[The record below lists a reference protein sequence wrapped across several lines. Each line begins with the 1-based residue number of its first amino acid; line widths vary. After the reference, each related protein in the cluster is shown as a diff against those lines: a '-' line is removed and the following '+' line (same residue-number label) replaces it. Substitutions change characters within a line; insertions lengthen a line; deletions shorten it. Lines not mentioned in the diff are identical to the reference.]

1 MKLIEQVKLQK
12 DIEVPWHVW
21 TKFGES
27 AKHITIMGK
36 QVSLT
41 SEGDF
46 GSIEELRRAIEF
58 YVEQLGGTVK
68 WSK

>member
-1 MKLIEQVKLQK
+1 MKIIEQVELQK

-21 TKFGES
+21 RMFGEG
-27 AKHITIMGK
+27 AKHITVMGK

-41 SEGDF
+41 SESDF
-46 GSIEELRRAIEF
+46 GSVEELRKAVEW

-68 WSK
+68 WGK

>member
-1 MKLIEQVKLQK
+1 MKVIEQVKIQK
-12 DIEVPWHVW
+12 DIEVPWNVW

-46 GSIEELRRAIEF
+46 GSVEELRKAVEF